1 MSTDKHKPEPEA
13 FWEAELSETEE
24 KVLREDAWYYSNEK
38 AELQSYLRLMKR
50 LKNEKSERA
59 VHFLTPREIKLNR
72 RKYMWL
78 AIAIV
83 VLTVV
88 GIQLFIPVKWP
99 QTGARF
105 EMKDPDLAL
114 IETQKALLRLS
125 EALNEGKE
133 SMEHLKKLDEIKQE
147 ISKQHE

>member
-1 MSTDKHKPEPEA
+1 MSTEKHKPEPEV
-13 FWEAELSETEE
+13 FWEAELSEADE
-24 KVLREDAWYYSNEK
+24 KLLREDAWYYSNEK

-72 RKYMWL
+72 RKYSWM
-78 AIAIV
+78 AAAV
-83 VLTVV
+83 VVMMVV

-105 EMKDPDLAL
+105 EMKDPDLAI
-114 IETQKALLRLS
+114 IETKKALLRLS
-125 EALNEGKE
+125 EVLNEGKVGIG
-133 SMEHLKKLDEIKQE
+133 HLKKLDEIKQE
-147 ISKQHE
+147 ISKHHE

>member
-1 MSTDKHKPEPEA
+1 MSTEKHKPEPEA
-13 FWEAELSETEE
+13 FWEAELSEADE
-24 KVLREDAWYYSNEK
+24 KMLREDAWYYSNEK
-38 AELQSYLRLMKR
+38 ADMQSYLRLMKR

-78 AIAIV
+78 AVAMV

-105 EMKDPDLAL
+105 EMKDPELAL
-114 IETQKALLRLS
+114 IETRKALLRLS
-125 EALNEGKE
+125 KALNEGKE
-133 SMEHLKKLDEIKQE
+133 GAEHLKKLDDIKQE
-147 ISKQHE
+147 ISKHHE

>member
-1 MSTDKHKPEPEA
+1 MSTENHKPEREA
-13 FWEAELSETEE
+13 FWEAELSETDE
-24 KVLREDAWYYSNEK
+24 KMLREDAWYYSNEK
-38 AELQSYLRLMKR
+38 ADMQSYLRLMKR

-72 RKYMWL
+72 RKYSWM
-78 AIAIV
+78 AAAV
-83 VLTVV
+83 VVVMVV

-105 EMKDPDLAL
+105 ELKDPDLAL

-133 SMEHLKKLDEIKQE
+133 GMEHLKKLDEIKQE